1 MQRREKIR
9 GAFEYSDVCVY
20 ACMRACM
27 RVYFQGCAG
36 MGRGRKVFKINLF
49 KIRYVDLGHR
59 VFHVK
64 QSHEFPNTSAATHLQ
79 REIFESPSILTSVAT
94 HFHKYFTRLVV
105 KKRFSIIIFET
116 DLSEFRYE

>member
-20 ACMRACM
+20 ACV
-27 RVYFQGCAG
+27 RVCVYTSKVAREWGG
-36 MGRGRKVFKINLF
+36 GRKVFKINLF

-79 REIFESPSILTSVAT
+79 REIFRPSILISVAT
-94 HFHKYFTRLVV
+94 HFHKYFTRV
-105 KKRFSIIIFET
+105 KKRFSIIIFKM

>member
-1 MQRREKIR
+1 M
-9 GAFEYSDVCVY
+9 Y
-20 ACMRACM
+20 ACMRVCV
-27 RVYFQGCAG
+27 RVCVYTSKVAREWGG
-36 MGRGRKVFKINLF
+36 GRKVFKINLF

>member
-20 ACMRACM
+20 ACV
-27 RVYFQGCAG
+27 RVCVYTSKVAREWGGA
-36 MGRGRKVFKINLF
+36 RKVFKINLF